1 MKRLLCSALAATC
14 LSFVL
19 PVPVAF
25 AADEPESEMT
35 ESMEKMSGAFRRVR
49 RMVGNPDNS
58 AQVLELLA
66 TIRTEASASSKLIPM
81 RAEEVPEAQRAKFV
95 EDFQKRMAE
104 FIAAV
109 EKTEAAVKA
118 RDFAAAT
125 AMVNDLAAMQK
136 AGHKDFKKDDKKG

>member
-1 MKRLLCSALAATC
+1 
-14 LSFVL
+14 
-19 PVPVAF
+19 
-25 AADEPESEMT
+25 
-35 ESMEKMSGAFRRVR
+35 MEKMSGAFRRVR

-66 TIRTEASASSKLIPM
+66 TIRTEATASSKLIPM

-125 AMVNDLAAMQK
+125 AMVNDLAAMQE